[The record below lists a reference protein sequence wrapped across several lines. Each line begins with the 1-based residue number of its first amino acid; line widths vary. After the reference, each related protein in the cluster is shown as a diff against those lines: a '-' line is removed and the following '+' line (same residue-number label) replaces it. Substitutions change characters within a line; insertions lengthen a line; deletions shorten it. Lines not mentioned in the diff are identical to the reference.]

1 MTKRWRHVVPWLIS
15 VALLVYV
22 FGWATDWASLR
33 EATRRANV
41 PLFLAFTTIDRIAY
55 FVVWAAITAA
65 AIRRFVDDV
74 PVSSVFAIRGGAELF
89 RTVSNPLADGA
100 TLIGLSQ
107 LAAGRMD
114 VVLAA
119 ALVPAVCHLFVMTV
133 QVAIAVPLLDEG
145 LAANRDV
152 AGTAAVVWLLMI
164 VGAIAVK
171 LLRAGRIAGLEGVRA
186 WLDRF
191 PLRTLAPFVLMFV
204 GVTAFDVLIQG
215 LATRAFNTPIEWTSL
230 MARIPVLYLVLVVPS
245 LGNFGTRELAW
256 AELFE
261 GAAARDELIAF
272 AFATN
277 VVFLVLNLIVGLV
290 FLPRAIF
297 LIRELRRKRHAGEP
311 VRAPILRDPVDS

>member
-15 VALLVYV
+15 AALLVYV

-55 FVVWAAITAA
+55 FVVWTAITAA

-133 QVAIAVPLLDEG
+133 QVTIAVPLLDEG